1 MLYLSHYSMRAP
13 NFYSAVFA
21 IIRDNTWAILF
32 QKRSNTGFR
41 DGLYQLPS
49 GHMEDRETMKEA
61 MIRELEEELNIRVE
75 ESDLTIAHISHT
87 VAGDRVYFNI
97 YMEVSHYTGE
107 ITNCETDKCSEVSFH
122 SMEEIAGKPEFQ
134 YETETL
140 EKIFQGEKFSEK
152 NC

>member
-1 MLYLSHYSMRAP
+1 MREP

-49 GHMEDRETMKEA
+49 GHMEGRETMKEA
-61 MIRELEEELNIRVE
+61 MIRELAEELNIHVLE
-75 ESDLTIAHISHT
+75 NDLTIAHISHT

-107 ITNCETDKCSEVSFH
+107 ITNCETDKCSEISFH
-122 SMEEIAGKPEFQ
+122 SMEEIVGKPEFQ
-134 YETETL
+134 YEVETL

-152 NC
+152 NH

>member
-1 MLYLSHYSMRAP
+1 MREP

-21 IIRDNTWAILF
+21 IIRDNAWAILF
-32 QKRSNTGFR
+32 QKRNNTGFR

-49 GHMEDRETMKEA
+49 GHMEGKETMKEA
-61 MIRELEEELNIRVE
+61 MMRELAEELNIHAWE
-75 ESDLTIAHISHT
+75 DDLTIAHISHT

-107 ITNCETDKCSEVSFH
+107 ITNCETDKCSEISFH

-140 EKIFQGEKFSEK
+140 EKIFKGEKFSEK
-152 NC
+152 NH